1 MYVCICICIYV
12 FRYILLYIWIPNFML
27 GWPKPI
33 NPMFQPWHICHYH
46 CAWFAEVRP
55 CSYYANIAW
64 RRSSTSVLGGAKWMF
79 FLQLRIQIA
88 KSMIMHVYIYIYI
101 YIHIHIHYICDICMY
116 DMYYCVCTIRKLVR
130 GMLNGFRAVPSKAPW
145 KSRRVRF
152 VKSKKV
158 EEIMKYG
165 YGPKLG
171 TQ

>member
-1 MYVCICICIYV
+1 MFLLCQHCMEKKFHFCAGGSEVNV
-12 FRYILLYIWIPNFML
+12 FLAAPDSNCQV
-27 GWPKPI
+27 
-33 NPMFQPWHICHYH
+33 ND
-46 CAWFAEVRP
+46 
-55 CSYYANIAW
+55 YA
-64 RRSSTSVLGGAKWMF
+64 
-79 FLQLRIQIA
+79 RI
-88 KSMIMHVYIYIYI
+88 YIYIYI